1 MDRLTRDDISNI
13 IESPSLSN
21 EEIIQVIKHELNINI
36 DADLTKA
43 EMVEEVFSAY
53 QLALTEIESKKAQV
67 LADGGTNSKPTKVRT
82 KSMKENIIELIDKGK
97 YSKKELIEVIDDI
110 GGYKMRAKSSRTRVG
125 RVIRELDNEGK
136 IETLADGLIRF
147 KKT

>member
-1 MDRLTRDDISNI
+1 MDKLTRDDISNI
-13 IESPSLSN
+13 IESPTLSN

-53 QLALTEIESKKAQV
+53 QLALSEIETKKAQV
-67 LADGGTNSKPTKVRT
+67 IADAGANKKVTKLHK
-82 KSMKENIIELIDKGK
+82 KSMKENIIELIEKGK

-125 RVIRELDNEGK
+125 RVVRELNSEGK

-147 KKT
+147 KR

>member
-1 MDRLTRDDISNI
+1 MDKLTRDDISNI
-13 IESPSLSN
+13 IESPTLSN

-43 EMVEEVFSAY
+43 EMVEEVYSAY

-67 LADGGTNSKPTKVRT
+67 LADTGTNSKPTKVRT

-125 RVIRELDNEGK
+125 RVLRELDSENK

-147 KKT
+147 KK

>member
-43 EMVEEVFSAY
+43 EMVEEVYSAY
-53 QLALTEIESKKAQV
+53 QLALTEIETKKAQ
-67 LADGGTNSKPTKVRT
+67 SKVDSKASNKAPKEKK
-82 KSMKENIIELIDKGK
+82 KSMKENIIELIEKGK

-125 RVIRELDNEGK
+125 RVIRELNSEGK

-147 KKT
+147 KK

>member
-13 IESPSLSN
+13 IESPTLSN

-36 DADLTKA
+36 DSDLTKA
-43 EMVEEVFSAY
+43 EMVEEVYSAY

-67 LADGGTNSKPTKVRT
+67 SADAKANSKETKVRT
-82 KSMKENIIELIDKGK
+82 KSMKENIIELIEKGK

-125 RVIRELDNEGK
+125 RVLRELDSENK

-147 KKT
+147 KR